1 MSDIDTSIAGVE
13 ALCKSMDDLIDELRT
28 LSPIKEKVTMPTRP
42 QMPIGDLSY
51 ADWLAVHRN
60 KLISYF
66 KFWYGR
72 NHASDEEWAEY
83 CRAQYLAELEVERAA
98 KEWL

>member
-13 ALCKSMDDLIDELRT
+13 ALCKRLDEILD
-28 LSPIKEKVTMPTRP
+28 MPTRP
-42 QMPIGDLSY
+42 QMPVGDLSY

-83 CRAQYLAELEVERAA
+83 CRAQYAAELEVERAA